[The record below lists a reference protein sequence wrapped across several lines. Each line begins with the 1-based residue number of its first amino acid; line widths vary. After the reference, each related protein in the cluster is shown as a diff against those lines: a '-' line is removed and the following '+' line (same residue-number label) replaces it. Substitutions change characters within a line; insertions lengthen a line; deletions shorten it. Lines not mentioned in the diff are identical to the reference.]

1 MINSV
6 MRNTLVAAAGCV
18 LLAVMGGVLGH
29 KVVAAGSAQITIQ
42 NFDFEPKALTVAPG
56 TEVTWLNGDEE
67 PHNIVNADP
76 GQPRLFRSPGLDGG
90 EKYSFTFDKPGT
102 YRYICSIHPHMEG
115 TIIVKAPG

>member
-6 MRNTLVAAAGCV
+6 IRNTLAAATGSV
-18 LLAVMGGVLGH
+18 LLALAGGVLAQ
-29 KVVAAGSAQITIQ
+29 KVAATESAQITIQ

-56 TEVTWLNGDEE
+56 TAVTWVNDDEE

-90 EKYSFTFDKPGT
+90 EKYTFTFDKPGT

-115 TIIVKAPG
+115 TIIVRAPG

>member
-1 MINSV
+1 MINSL
-6 MRNTLVAAAGCV
+6 MRKILLGSAGCV
-18 LLAVMGGVLGH
+18 LLAVAGGVLGH
-29 KVVAAGSAQITIQ
+29 KVAAAESTQITIQ
-42 NFDFEPKALTVAPG
+42 NFSFEPKALTVVPG
-56 TEVTWLNGDEE
+56 TEVTWFNGDEE

-76 GQPRLFRSPGLDGG
+76 GQPRLFRSQGLDGG

>member
-1 MINSV
+1 MINSL
-6 MRNTLVAAAGCV
+6 MRKILLGSAGCV
-18 LLAVMGGVLGH
+18 LLAAAGGVLGH
-29 KVVAAGSAQITIQ
+29 KVAAAESTQITIQ
-42 NFDFEPKALTVAPG
+42 NFSFEPKALTVAPG
-56 TEVTWLNGDEE
+56 TEVTWFNGDEE
-67 PHNIVNADP
+67 PHNIVNADS